1 MTDTTSETT
10 IPRFS
15 IDTSLCSG
23 HGRCY
28 TLAPQWFDADDIGY
42 GQVKGESVSPD
53 ERVHMEE
60 IVAAC
65 PEGAISILDGP
76 PAAETA

>member
-1 MTDTTSETT
+1 MN
-10 IPRFS
+10 FV

-28 TLAPQWFDADDIGY
+28 TLAPEWFDADDIGY
-42 GQVKGESVSPD
+42 GQVKDAPVPDGERARTAD
-53 ERVHMEE
+53 

-65 PEGAISILDGP
+65 PEGAISVKEG
-76 PAAETA
+76 